1 MSIADLYL
9 ARTGVTYSGAS
20 WKGFGVGLGGRLEGV
35 PVEDLIGD
43 SDGFRRPG
51 YALSIEPALS
61 YSRGPHAVS
70 LAVPV
75 ALYRNRTRS
84 VPDRLE
90 PGRHGDAAFA
100 DYVVMLGYWRKY

>member
-1 MSIADLYL
+1 MRPIAVCDDH
-9 ARTGVTYSGAS
+9 
-20 WKGFGVGLGGRLEGV
+20 RLMLREPH

-51 YALSIEPALS
+51 YAVSVEPGLSF
-61 YSRGPHAVS
+61 SRGPHTFSV
-70 LAVPV
+70 AVPV
-75 ALYRNRTRS
+75 AAYRNRTRS
-84 VPDRLE
+84 VADRLV